1 MSPGLSGFFETSSSS
16 TSSSQMARRLTFP
29 DVVTVQHKR
38 VLNLIKK
45 NQKQFNVTQK
55 AVAGLK
61 GVSFIPIH

>member
-1 MSPGLSGFFETSSSS
+1 MEEDYQNWL
-16 TSSSQMARRLTFP
+16 
-29 DVVTVQHKR
+29 K
-38 VLNLIKK
+38 IKK